1 MTAANRKENKPNWRP
16 NGGLQNW
23 LRRPPTPT
31 AFHVGAG
38 ARLIG
43 LEESAQFPVR

>member
-23 LRRPPTPT
+23 LRRPLTPTRPT
-31 AFHVGAG
+31 AFHTGQAL
-38 ARLIG
+38 A
-43 LEESAQFPVR
+43 